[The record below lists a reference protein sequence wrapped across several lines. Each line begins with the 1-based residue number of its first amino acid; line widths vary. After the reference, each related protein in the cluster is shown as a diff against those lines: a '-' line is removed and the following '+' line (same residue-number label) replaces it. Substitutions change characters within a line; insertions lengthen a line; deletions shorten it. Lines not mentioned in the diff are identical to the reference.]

1 MFDWIT
7 FLTYAF
13 LTTVTPGPNT
23 ILSMSN
29 GSRKGFLRALPL
41 NLGMWCGFTIVMALC
56 ACVTSL
62 LSALIP
68 AIKKPMMLLGAAY
81 LLWLAWKCL
90 RRSSRIEEAETRG
103 DFLTGFT
110 MQFVNV
116 KVMLYGV
123 MSYEAYILPVF
134 EGHWP
139 ALLGF
144 ALVLSTMGFVN
155 GLLWNAFG
163 SLFKV
168 LFSKHGRLIN
178 TLMALLLVYCAA
190 KMLLG

>member
-13 LTTVTPGPNT
+13 LTTITPGPNT
-23 ILSMSN
+23 VLSMSN
-29 GSRKGFLRALPL
+29 GSRKGFVRALPL
-41 NLGMWCGFTIVMALC
+41 NFGMWCGFTIVMVLC

-62 LSALIP
+62 LSSLIP
-68 AIKKPMMLLGAAY
+68 AIKMPMMFLGAGY

-90 RRSSRIEEAETRG
+90 RRSSQIEEKETKG
-103 DFLTGFT
+103 DFLTGFA
-110 MQFVNV
+110 MQFVNL
-116 KVMLYGV
+116 KIMLYGV

-134 EGHWP
+134 QGQWL

-144 ALVLSTMGFVN
+144 AVVLSTVGFIN

-168 LFSKHGRLIN
+168 LFSKHAKIVN
-178 TLMALLLVYCAA
+178 TIMAALLVYCAV
-190 KMLLG
+190 KMLLS